1 MEEFGVP
8 GIGVSRWNQLREA
21 KINDLQDFRRASR
34 DKIESIGNAHILKA
48 WVMDQQRIGKA
59 HPGSALD
66 AAKAR
71 CEIDLAEQTRRAIGE
86 LNQPIE
92 LLPQEAVP
100 ASCTQEVRTLL
111 IHDQQYLAWREYV
124 ATEVEHARQITREQ
138 QLLRAPKQSVGVGL
152 SAQPGTTPPN
162 FYLVSTDNHMFFANR
177 DNFDKLFPS
186 RKNDKF
192 LATSDQVGALLQA
205 LSNDRPVPKPELLAS
220 IADQLLAMA
229 QKYNMPFLRFL
240 AQDYD
245 LYPAKNFQL
254 SQIIALK
261 AGATPNQRAINYFI
275 QNNIEPVAANLAT
288 YVNDLASEGKEV
300 SAEIAASLWIQALRI
315 QEPQKRTDAVTAL
328 KGLPAA
334 ADWFSAF
341 ADRLKTDA
349 LRRRSQDTFELLVA
363 AKREAGAGAT
373 LESNGVRKQVDA
385 EWARIILD
393 EHVPFLIVYEL
404 GFTFGEQVMPYL
416 EPVYEK
422 TRRSLD
428 SPSSI
433 SMFKGTF
440 SETVQKYILRTGKLN
455 TEEDQLWA
463 LDLLLLER
471 SLLPLM
477 TPLQG
482 STLALATQLGLGAP

>member
-111 IHDQQYLAWREYV
+111 IHDQQYLPWREYV

-138 QLLRAPKQSVGVGL
+138 QLLRAPKQSVGVG

-245 LYPAKNFQL
+245 LYPVKNFQL

-261 AGATPNQRAINYFI
+261 PGATPNQPAITYFI

-288 YVNDLASEGKEV
+288 YVNGLASDGKEV

-315 QEPQKRTDAVTAL
+315 PDPTKRGEAL
-328 KGLPAA
+328 AA
-334 ADWFSAF
+334 LGSLNTQNDWFLTF

-349 LRRRSQDTFELLVA
+349 LRRRSQDTFELLFA
-363 AKREAGAGAT
+363 ASQ
-373 LESNGVRKQVDA
+373 ESFKTVKDDKGTPKQVDA
-385 EWARIILD
+385 EWAKIILD
-393 EHVPFLIVYEL
+393 EHVPFAKVTQL
-404 GFTFGEQVMPYL
+404 GFTFGDNVMPYL

-428 SPSSI
+428 SPSSVEA
-433 SMFKGTF
+433 FKLAF
-440 SETVQKYILRTGKLN
+440 SADAVRKHILRTGKLN

-482 STLALATQLGLGAP
+482 STLALATQLGLAP